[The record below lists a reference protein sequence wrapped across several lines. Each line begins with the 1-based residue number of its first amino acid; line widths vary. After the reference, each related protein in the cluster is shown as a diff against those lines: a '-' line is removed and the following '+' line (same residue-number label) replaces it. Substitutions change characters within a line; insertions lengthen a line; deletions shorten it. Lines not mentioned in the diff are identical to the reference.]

1 MVFFQIKFFFQSTTL
16 MTNNNSGV
24 QITSEKNITS
34 QIEMERLIKGR
45 VISEIFK
52 VFWSFYFSVCKHV
65 NVIGYNYPSLT

>member
-1 MVFFQIKFFFQSTTL
+1 MKHVKCVVMVFFSNKVVFFQSTTL

-52 VFWSFYFSVCKHV
+52 VFWSFYY
-65 NVIGYNYPSLT
+65 VI

>member
-1 MVFFQIKFFFQSTTL
+1 

-52 VFWSFYFSVCKHV
+52 VF
-65 NVIGYNYPSLT
+65 